1 MILPK
6 KWLIL
11 NISKPLS
18 RLACETAW
26 RGFAVD
32 GGMDRVS
39 NTPMKTL
46 TEQLSSYAAYHR
58 DRRNIALHLLG
69 IPLIFAS
76 IEMLLSRPAVAA
88 SGLTLTP
95 AILISLL
102 AGFFYLA
109 LDLRLGIVM
118 ALVLAAG
125 AWLGKAIAA
134 LPTAHWLGIGIGLFV
149 VGWIVQLVGH
159 LYEGRKPAFLD
170 DLIGLLIGPL
180 FVVAEIGFLLGLR
193 RPLEAEIG
201 ARAGHKKKGRDRS
214 RP

>member
-18 RLACETAW
+18 RLACETVW

-69 IPLIFAS
+69 IPLIVSS
-76 IEMLLSRPAVAA
+76 IDTLLSRPALGVG
-88 SGLTLTP
+88 GLSLTP

-102 AGFFYLA
+102 VGLFYLA

-118 ALVLAAG
+118 ALVLAGG
-125 AWLGKAIAA
+125 AWLGKAIAP

-193 RPLEAEIG
+193 RPLEAEIE